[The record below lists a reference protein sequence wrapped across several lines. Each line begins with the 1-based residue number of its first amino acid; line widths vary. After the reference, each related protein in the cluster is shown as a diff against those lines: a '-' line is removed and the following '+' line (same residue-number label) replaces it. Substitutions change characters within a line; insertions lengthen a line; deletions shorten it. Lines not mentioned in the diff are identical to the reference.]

1 MKKSKNLAIIILA
14 AGTSSRLGKPKQLIK
29 YKGESLLQIAVK
41 KALKLSNNI
50 FVVLGYEKEKCEEDI
65 KDLNTKIVFN
75 PNYIKGMGTSISC
88 GIRYTRDFDNTLIML
103 CDQPLLPDEHFKSL
117 KDFID
122 NKTIIASLYKDNQN
136 PTVPAIFP
144 KKYYEKL
151 LILDEDKG
159 AKEILREEEVK
170 PILIDKKYSIDIDT
184 KMDILEFL
192 NL

>member
-103 CDQPLLPDEHFKSL
+103 CDQPLLTDEHFKSL
-117 KDFID
+117 KNFID